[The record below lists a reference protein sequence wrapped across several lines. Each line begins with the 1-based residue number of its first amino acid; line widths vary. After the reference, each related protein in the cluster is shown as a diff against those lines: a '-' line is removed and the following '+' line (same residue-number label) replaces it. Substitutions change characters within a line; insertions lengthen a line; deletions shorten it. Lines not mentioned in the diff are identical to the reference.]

1 MKNDGQS
8 GADPSR
14 TLSVTQR
21 MAAICKQGIE
31 GARVDGAGVT
41 MIARDGTRL
50 PVCSTDDLSTLVEE
64 LQVTL
69 GQGPCVDATATHA
82 PILVGDLADP
92 LEGVQQRWPI
102 FQDEALRAGVR
113 GVFAFPLGAG
123 SSSLGTLDLYRR
135 TPGPLDDS
143 QLSHGLS
150 AAEALGSTLLAQDSL
165 GLAQE
170 HMGTQMTVHR
180 AAGMVMVQ
188 AGISVEEALVLLRAT
203 AYAEGTTVNKLA
215 ADVEEGRRR
224 FSKERP

>member
-8 GADPSR
+8 GADSSR

-21 MAAICKQGIE
+21 MASICKQGIE

-69 GQGPCVDATATHA
+69 GQGPCVDATASQT
-82 PILVGDLADP
+82 PILVDDLADP
-92 LEGVQQRWPI
+92 REGVQRWPI

-113 GVFAFPLGAG
+113 GVFAFPLLVG

-135 TPGPLDDS
+135 APGPLDGS
-143 QLSHGLS
+143 QLNHGLS

-170 HMGTQMTVHR
+170 HMGTHMTVHR

-188 AGISVEEALVLLRAT
+188 AGISIEEALVLLRAT